1 MNPQDSQ
8 IQSWVVAVLM
18 AARLPESRQAKPAG
32 QVAAC
37 ARTRRCRGSGDTVRE
52 VNKFPEAGPGESIN
66 LGKPSEPRPAATIL
80 LLRDREQLGT
90 PEKGV
95 LEVLMLKRSAESHF
109 MPSVWVFPGGSLDP
123 EDGDGLDGLR
133 TCAARELDEEA
144 GIKLDLSSE
153 LIPLARWVTPEVVKT
168 RFDTWFF
175 LARAPEGVE
184 VKPDNFEMTEALW
197 VNPSDAL
204 TAAEAGDMAIVFPT
218 LKQLEALAPSAN
230 TEEAMG
236 RAAADHNASKVVLPK
251 VIGDEQ
257 NPRVV
262 LPNEDDYPD

>member
-1 MNPQDSQ
+1 MAKVSRR
-8 IQSWVVAVLM
+8 SVL
-18 AARLPESRQAKPAG
+18 
-32 QVAAC
+32 VAAL
-37 ARTRRCRGSGDTVRE
+37 A
-52 VNKFPEAGPGESIN
+52 ALLI
-66 LGKPSEPRPAATIL
+66 PAAAALSACGDDGDSTATAPDPTELVGKTFVSESVSATEIP
-80 LLRDREQLGT
+80 GGG
-90 PEKGV
+90 P

-123 EDGDGLDGLR
+123 EDGEGLDGLR
-133 TCAARELDEEA
+133 TCAARELHEEA
-144 GIKLDLSSE
+144 GIQIDLSTE
-153 LIPLARWVTPEVVKT
+153 LIALARWVTPEVVKT

-197 VNPSDAL
+197 INPLDAL

-218 LKQLEALAPSAN
+218 LKQLEALAPSAH
-230 TEEAMG
+230 TDEAME
-236 RAAADHNASKVVLPK
+236 RAAADPNASRAILPK

-262 LPNEDDYPD
+262 LPHEDDYPD

>member
-1 MNPQDSQ
+1 LSLYSWGQ
-8 IQSWVVAVLM
+8 ITQVLI
-18 AARLPESRQAKPAG
+18 
-32 QVAAC
+32 
-37 ARTRRCRGSGDTVRE
+37 GDTVST
-52 VNKFPEAGPGESIN
+52 VNSFPEAGPGEAIN
-66 LGKPSEPRPAATIL
+66 LGIPAKPRLAATIL
-80 LLRDREQLGT
+80 LLRDREAGG
-90 PEKGV
+90 P

-123 EDGDGLDGLR
+123 EDGEGLDGLR
-133 TCAARELDEEA
+133 TCAARELHEEA
-144 GIKLDLSSE
+144 GIQIDLSTE
-153 LIPLARWVTPEVVKT
+153 LIALARWVTPEVVKT

-197 VNPSDAL
+197 INPLDAL

-218 LKQLEALAPSAN
+218 LKQLEALAPSAH
-230 TEEAMG
+230 TDEAME
-236 RAAADHNASKVVLPK
+236 RAAADSNASRAILPK

-262 LPNEDDYPD
+262 LPHEDDYPD